1 MMFASAGS
9 AGASEQPVEAA
20 RVLTPHRPN
29 YQFPIKDDPP
39 PPYYQ
44 TQLKEDHHLTHPSEN
59 EVTPLTKAQL
69 MQAFNYLLKV
79 ISILNQVQSLKMT
92 FFNPLIVLDYR
103 MIWSALFW
111 VFCSKSSLN

>member
-1 MMFASAGS
+1 MFASAGS
-9 AGASEQPVEAA
+9 VASGASEQPVEAA
-20 RVLTPHRPN
+20 RVQTPVHRPN

-44 TQLKEDHHLTHPSEN
+44 TQLKEDHHLAHQSES

-79 ISILNQVQSLKMT
+79 ILLATAVLK
-92 FFNPLIVLDYR
+92 
-103 MIWSALFW
+103 
-111 VFCSKSSLN
+111 